1 MAAITFFRG
10 LTIES
15 TRFDERGGIARL
27 PLILPRGGNLF
38 RHFIL
43 RHATTTYPREFL
55 FSTECVFLEGE
66 SRGPQLK
73 FTTIKKVKKQ
83 KKVKKGK
90 KKEIY
95 FTC

>member
-1 MAAITFFRG
+1 MKID
-10 LTIES
+10 S
-15 TRFDERGGIARL
+15 V
-27 PLILPRGGNLF
+27 P
-38 RHFIL
+38 
-43 RHATTTYPREFL
+43 
-55 FSTECVFLEGE
+55 
-66 SRGPQLK
+66 RGPQLK